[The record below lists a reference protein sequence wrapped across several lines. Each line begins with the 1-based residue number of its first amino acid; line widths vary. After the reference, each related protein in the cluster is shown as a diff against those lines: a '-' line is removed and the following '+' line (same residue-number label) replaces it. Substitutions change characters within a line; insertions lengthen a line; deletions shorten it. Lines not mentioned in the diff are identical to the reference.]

1 MTAPRDPRVFPHDS
15 EREVE
20 VRERLAR
27 LLADA
32 PIAPI
37 DLLDNL
43 TLFMRRQQLA
53 DLLSMDAL
61 YRMVLDVPGVIMEF
75 GVRYGRH
82 VGELVALRGV
92 YEPYNP
98 FRRVVGFD
106 TFTGFP
112 DVHDVDRVSASA
124 VPRRFALPE
133 GYPDYLR
140 EVLDAH
146 QAHEYMSHIAD
157 RAVLV
162 EGDVRET
169 LPRYLEENPHTV
181 IALAFFDLDIYAPT
195 RATLEAIR
203 PYLTAGSVLAFDEID
218 HPKWPGENVALRET
232 LGLDGAELRL
242 LPGRAAPAYL
252 RWPAGAAGSGAGRHL
267 EADRRNGRRSG
278 LEAG

>member
-1 MTAPRDPRVFPHDS
+1 MQRDPRSFPHDS
-15 EREVE
+15 ATEID

-27 LLADA
+27 LLDDA
-32 PIAPI
+32 PIPTM

-82 VGELVALRGV
+82 VGAFVALRGV

-112 DVHDVDRVSASA
+112 DVDEVDRVSTSA

-133 GYPDYLR
+133 SYPDYLR
-140 EVLDAH
+140 QVLDAH
-146 QAHEYMSHIAD
+146 QDGESMSHIAE

-169 LPRYLEENPHTV
+169 LRRYLHENPHTV

-195 RATLEAIR
+195 RATLETIK
-203 PYLTAGSVLAFDEID
+203 PYLTRGSVLAFDEID

-232 LGLDGAELRL
+232 LGLDHADLRL

-252 RWPAGAAGSGAGRHL
+252 RWPGSGSDARGDL
-267 EADRRNGRRSG
+267 GARRNGHRPR
-278 LEAG
+278 LEAQ

>member
-1 MTAPRDPRVFPHDS
+1 MTGQRDPRTFPHDS
-15 EREVE
+15 AIEIE

-27 LLADA
+27 LLEDA
-32 PIAPI
+32 PIPTM

-61 YRMVLDVPGVIMEF
+61 YRMVLDLPGVIMEF

-82 VGELVALRGV
+82 AGAFVALRGV

-112 DVHDVDRVSASA
+112 DVDEIDRVSASA
-124 VPRRFALPE
+124 VPRRFALPD

-140 EVLDAH
+140 AVLDAH
-146 QAHEYMSHIAD
+146 QDGESMAHIAE

-169 LPRYLEENPHTV
+169 LPRYLDENPHTV
-181 IALAFFDLDIYAPT
+181 IALAIFDLDIHAPT
-195 RATLEAIR
+195 RATLETIG
-203 PYLTAGSVLAFDEID
+203 PFLTRGSVLAFDEID
-218 HPKWPGENVALRET
+218 HPKWPGENLALRET
-232 LGLDGAELRL
+232 LGLDQTELRL

-252 RWPAGAAGSGAGRHL
+252 RWPGRGSGARGELGVGRNGHRPRL
-267 EADRRNGRRSG
+267 EAQ
-278 LEAG
+278 